1 MTKQL
6 AIDQTDSAFAGALPH
21 ATQQE
26 ISHSPLLYWW
36 PPWTFGFLLPFL
48 NAGQEKFLATGPG
61 AKPSSGLGFTERTE
75 IVEPDL
81 EAANART
88 ELAERERQALAAEL
102 EAAQAR
108 EQAAKEMAQ
117 RDSQRQA
124 ADLEAAN
131 ARTELAER
139 ERQALAAELEAAQA
153 REQAAKEMAQRDS
166 QRQAADLEEA
176 NARTELAERECQAL
190 AAELE
195 AAQAHGQAA
204 KQIAEAARD
213 REQAVLATAE
223 GARVRE
229 LAANAVAEESRRVA
243 RRTKAELAAAL
254 LLALIAFAT
263 GIYKSWELAQLK
275 GHQGSVNALQTGEL
289 GITTA
294 RTGGPHISRVP
305 HVR

>member
-6 AIDQTDSAFAGALPH
+6 AIDQTDSAFAGALRH

-153 REQAAKEMAQRDS
+153 
-166 QRQAADLEEA
+166 
-176 NARTELAERECQAL
+176 
-190 AAELE
+190 
-195 AAQAHGQAA
+195 HGQAA

-223 GARVRE
+223 AARVRE
-229 LAANAVAEESRRVA
+229 LAANAVAEESRRVV